1 MTDDAIL
8 LPVGLLFLLKALF
21 VHFEVEEV
29 SPPIKK
35 SNYAFDILC
44 PPKSD
49 FDGYILS
56 TE

>member
-1 MTDDAIL
+1 MML
-8 LPVGLLFLLKALF
+8 SSYQSVWYLLKSLF